1 MWHYLI
7 FYLNQF
13 LDWLVFYIPS
23 RIFQYSLAS
32 VPLAKQSFWQ
42 STPLQY
48 WLIRECLNFFSVKYI
63 RSNQKDAAVNN
74 FFYQSLIIY
83 SLSSVEFIH
92 YMSLISDVKSF
103 ETKVPQQ
110 KTHCYSWRY
119 KLQFFTHW
127 LPSTLDHWYMD

>member
-1 MWHYLI
+1 MWHYLS

-48 WLIRECLNFFSVKYI
+48 WLITECLNFFSVKYK

-83 SLSSVEFIH
+83 SLTHSLYEF
-92 YMSLISDVKSF
+92 YQWLKF
-103 ETKVPQQ
+103 LETKVPQQ